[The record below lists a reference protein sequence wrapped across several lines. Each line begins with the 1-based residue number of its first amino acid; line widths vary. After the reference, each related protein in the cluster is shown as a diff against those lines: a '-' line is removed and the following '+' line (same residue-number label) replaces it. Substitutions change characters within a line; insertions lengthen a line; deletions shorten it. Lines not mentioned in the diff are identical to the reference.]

1 MAVIDR
7 IKYDGMTNTKPW
19 LIYKYP
25 LENLVLGSHLIV
37 GQGQEALFVKG
48 GKACDLFVPGTY
60 ILTTGN
66 LPLLMKLTNIAFGG
80 KTPFTAEVYYIN
92 KTVNLRMKWGTSTPI
107 LLEDPKYHLI
117 LKVRAR
123 GQYGIRIENSR
134 LFIAYIIGV
143 VPNGTIQDYSGI
155 WEDFNGLINAKI
167 KSVTAQYMIKKKISF
182 LEISMYLSKLSDKF
196 NDEINKEFERF
207 GIEIVNFYCES
218 IEPRP
223 EDYEELRKRK
233 QEKVC

>member
-1 MAVIDR
+1 M
-7 IKYDGMTNTKPW
+7 
-19 LIYKYP
+19 
-25 LENLVLGSHLIV
+25 
-37 GQGQEALFVKG
+37 
-48 GKACDLFVPGTY
+48 
-60 ILTTGN
+60 
-66 LPLLMKLTNIAFGG
+66 
-80 KTPFTAEVYYIN
+80 
-92 KTVNLRMKWGTSTPI
+92 
-107 LLEDPKYHLI
+107 I

-182 LEISMYLSKLSDKF
+182 LEISMYLSELSDKF

-233 QEKVC
+233 QEQVC